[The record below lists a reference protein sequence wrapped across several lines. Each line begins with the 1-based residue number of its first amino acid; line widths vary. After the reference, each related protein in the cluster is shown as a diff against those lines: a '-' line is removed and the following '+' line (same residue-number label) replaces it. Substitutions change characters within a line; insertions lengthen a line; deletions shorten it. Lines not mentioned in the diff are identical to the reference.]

1 MGCKYYKNGVESK
14 LYTELFGYMDNT
26 APEKKSAEAVYKILK
41 SNGIA
46 TRRGGSIFLIQPNV
60 ENSLR
65 EINNINSRYPGL
77 LNTKYIKMT
86 QETYFSKSAELHAL
100 NINEDVLQQIAE
112 EKDANADL
120 QYRNQNDIDTY
131 TRTITGSGREFQDD
145 IRLSEETRRE
155 NTSESRFSNMQREEQ
170 AIVEKKVNHL
180 KEAFAKAGVQVD
192 VVYNSETESLG
203 SIERSDIENN
213 PLITFNP
220 NKTTEDTV
228 YHEFGHAYID
238 MLGINDPVVAKAIEE
253 LRGTDLY
260 LQVQDRYPELAGEM
274 LDKEVLATAIGIEGA
289 KITRQQPTAIQKIV
303 NRIMRAFSNML
314 NKLGLK
320 TNPNTASLIAQE
332 MFAQELRA
340 ENMVNPI
347 SSYTQYSKE
356 SRDKQ
361 KLLDITNDLRIKVR
375 ADISDVKKM
384 PLEQQEK
391 LLPKLERLQASLYKI
406 DRVEDF
412 VSFVDAVSF
421 QMAEARQQFDQIID
435 LKDEKGNINYKEQ
448 ATYKNLNIMYEL
460 KTKLDSLDVL
470 KSIKTLMRKKKKD
483 DRVLSVGAFET
494 LEEKL
499 NAVLEDVDVLQ
510 EDFND
515 EIIPIIAESLLQ
527 FHNKNIDKDLQAIID
542 NIQENAKNGTPRR
555 ALNFNEVKRTSE
567 FKKLEKDLNDKKI
580 DQETYNKKLAD
591 LQIESIK
598 NKMMTGRSAL
608 VKQLR
613 EAQKDKSGFSY
624 LMDPMIYSSEAS
636 LQMFTKAV
644 DEANIKSNDETL
656 DFKYGLKEKYDK
668 MAAGQNEADVETLN
682 DPFLEEVTM
691 DVRDNDG
698 QTKTIKVLSLVQP
711 LAVDKYYSDQRAEYK
726 RLAEKYNKP
735 QRKDYN
741 ENEEYRTALS
751 KWYNSKQGKN
761 YTVDITVWLNE
772 NTEPVEGW
780 QDIRASINQQIKTA
794 QGIINKAASEE
805 VKNMQAIKIKNLR
818 KVLATNMLGKK
829 PRGEWV
835 KPKASKYTNPKYAKI
850 QADPRLKE
858 YYDFVLE
865 EFQKGHKMVGVNR
878 MEKNSWDNISYLMPS
893 VRKEGLDRIKEQG
906 FVSAG
911 RDLLSDNFTI
921 VETDDHM
928 AVYDD
933 VSGELKRNVPV
944 RYTNLVESKDVSK
957 DIASSLYRF
966 RHMAH
971 NFKAKSEIVGQ
982 VMLFRDIIK
991 NRGTLEVNPQGMGYI
1006 SAYAKQIGIN
1016 LPILKPGES
1025 YTFKHLE
1032 EWVNMVMFGE
1042 TSYKTN
1048 VGLFGKTINLEKTTG
1063 TINQFVAL
1071 NTLSFNM
1078 LQGGNQYIL
1087 DNLSLMQEGI
1097 AGQFVSKS
1105 DLAWATQKYWGEGA
1119 AISDMGKFTPD
1130 TKLGKAMEL
1139 FDALVEFTD
1148 REGNRLVGSNLRKAL
1163 DTGNLMVVQQGVEHQ
1178 LAAKRMLALMKNLEG
1193 KLKDKDGNVIMKDGK
1208 PANLYDMLEIDKKT
1222 GKMSVSKEVANFNK
1236 SDFIH
1241 LLRGLG
1247 RRTNQTKGRFDSP
1260 ILAKS
1265 WYGKLLMLFRS
1276 WAVPGIRRRY
1286 GHGGFTGSTIH
1297 TDEELGAVT
1306 QGMYISFFNL
1316 LSESFQDGVKS
1327 PLGVYSRMTKM
1338 EQENVK
1344 RTVTEMAALA
1354 SAMALVAAL
1363 SNLDD
1368 DEESY
1373 ISNFM
1378 LYQAKRY
1385 ETEILQWTPIFGTRE
1400 AFRILKSPSATFRP
1414 IEQGASLI
1422 EQLFVELYNGI
1433 GLPIDDKRIY
1443 YQRKTGRFNK
1453 GDRKIWKDVED
1464 LLPILR
1470 GLRTTQTP
1478 KEKYKWFTTL
1488 D

>member
-14 LYTELFGYMDNT
+14 LYTELFGYMDNI

-41 SNGIA
+41 KNGIA
-46 TRRGGSIFLIQPNV
+46 TKSKGSIFLTQPNV
-60 ENSLR
+60 ESSLR

-77 LNTKYIKMT
+77 LDTEYIRMT
-86 QETYFSKSAELHAL
+86 EENYFSKSAELHAL
-100 NINEDVLQQIAE
+100 NINEGVLQEIPA

-120 QYRNQNDIDTY
+120 RYNTQNDIDTY
-131 TRTITGSGREFQDD
+131 TRTITGSGREFQSDV
-145 IRLSEETRRE
+145 RLSEQARRE
-155 NTSESRFSNMQREEQ
+155 NTSESRFSGMQREEQ
-170 AIVEKKVNHL
+170 AIVEKKSNHL
-180 KEAFAKAGVQVD
+180 KEAFAKAGVEVE
-192 VVYNSETESLG
+192 VVYDSELESIG
-203 SIERSDIENN
+203 SIERSDISNN
-213 PLITFNP
+213 PLIRFNP
-220 NKTTEDTV
+220 NETTEDTV

-238 MLGINDPVVAKAIEE
+238 MLGINDPMVAQAIEE
-253 LRGTDLY
+253 LGATDLG
-260 LQVQDRYPELAGEM
+260 LSVIDRYPELDGEM
-274 LDKEVLATAIGIEGA
+274 LDKEILATAIGIEGA
-289 KITRQQPTAIQKIV
+289 KITRKNPSPLQQLV
-303 NRIMRAFSNML
+303 NRIMRAFSKML
-314 NKLGLK
+314 NKLGLN
-320 TNPNTASLIAQE
+320 TNPNTAALIAQE
-332 MFAQELRA
+332 MFAQKLRA

-347 SSYTQYSKE
+347 SSTTQYSKA
-356 SRDKQ
+356 SRDQQ
-361 KLLDITNDLRIKVR
+361 KLLDVTTDLRIKVR
-375 ADISDVKKM
+375 ADIAEVKRM

-391 LLPKLERLQASLYKI
+391 LLPKLERLQASLHKI

-421 QMAEARQQFDQIID
+421 QMAEARQQFDQIIN
-435 LKDEKGNINYKEQ
+435 LKDGKGNIDYKEQ
-448 ATYKNLNIMYEL
+448 ASYKNLNTMYQL

-470 KSIKTLMRKKKKD
+470 KGIKTLMRKKRRD
-483 DRVLSVGAFET
+483 DRVLSQGAFET
-494 LEEKL
+494 LEDKL

-515 EIIPIIAESLLQ
+515 EIIPIIAESLLN
-527 FHNKNIDKDLQAIID
+527 FHNKNLDKDLQAIID
-542 NIQENAKNGTPRR
+542 NIRENAERGTPRR
-555 ALNFNEVKRTSE
+555 SVNFNEVKRTTE
-567 FKKLEKDLNDKKI
+567 FKKLEKDLKNKKI
-580 DQETYNKKLAD
+580 DQDTYNKKLGD
-591 LQIESIK
+591 LQVESIK

-624 LMDPMIYSSEAS
+624 LMDPMIYSSEAA

-656 DFKYGLKEKYDK
+656 NFKYLLKEKYDN
-668 MAAGQNEADVETLN
+668 MAAGQNEANVAKLN
-682 DPFLEEVTM
+682 DPFLEEVSM
-691 DVRDNDG
+691 DVQDKDG
-698 QTKTIKVLSLVQP
+698 STKTIKALSLVQP
-711 LAVDKYYSDQRAEYK
+711 LEVDRYYSDQRKKYK
-726 RLAEKYNKP
+726 EVGEKYNKP
-735 QRKDYN
+735 QRKDYDDN
-741 ENEEYRTALS
+741 EDHKTALS
-751 KWYNSKQGKN
+751 KWYRSVDGRN
-761 YTVDITVWLNE
+761 YTVEVSKWLTE

-780 QDIRASINQQIKTA
+780 QDIRESINKQIKTA
-794 QGIINKAASEE
+794 ESIMNKATSPE
-805 VKNMQAIKIKNLR
+805 VKNMQALKIKKLR
-818 KVLATNMLGKK
+818 STLSTNMLGKK

-835 KPKASKYTNPKYAKI
+835 KPKASKYANPKYAAI
-850 QADPRLKE
+850 QANAKQKE

-865 EFQKGHKMVGVNR
+865 ELTKGHKMVGANR
-878 MEKNSWDNISYLMPS
+878 MSKNSWDDISYLMPS
-893 VRKEGLDRIKEQG
+893 IRKEGLDRVAEQG
-906 FVSAG
+906 FVKAG
-911 RDLLSDNFTI
+911 KDFFADNFSIT
-921 VETDDHM
+921 ETDDHM

-933 VSGELKRNVPV
+933 VSGELQRNVPV

-991 NRGTLEVNPQGMGYI
+991 NRGTLELNPEGMAYI
-1006 SAYAKQIGIN
+1006 SAFAKQIGVT
-1016 LPILKPGES
+1016 LPIKKQGES
-1025 YTFKHLE
+1025 YSFKHLD

-1042 TSYKTN
+1042 SSYKTD
-1048 VGLFGKTINLEKTTG
+1048 VSIFSKTVNLEKAAG
-1063 TINQFVAL
+1063 TLNQYVAL

-1087 DNLSLMQEGI
+1087 DNLSLLQEGV
-1097 AGQFVSKS
+1097 AGQFVTKS

-1119 AISDMGKFTPD
+1119 AITDAGKFTPD

-1148 REGNRLVGSNLRKAL
+1148 KEGNRLVGSNLRKAL

-1208 PANLYDMLEIDKKT
+1208 EANLYDMLEIDKKT
-1222 GKMSVSKEVANFNK
+1222 GQMSVSKEVANFNK

-1265 WYGKLLMLFRS
+1265 WYGKLIGLFRS
-1276 WAVPGIRRRY
+1276 WVVPGIRRRY

-1306 QGMYISFFNL
+1306 QGMYVSFYNL
-1316 LSESFQDGVKS
+1316 LAESFQGGLKS
-1327 PLGVYSRMTKM
+1327 PLGVYERMTKM

-1344 RTVTEMAALA
+1344 RTMTEMSALI

-1363 SNLDD
+1363 SNLDEE
-1368 DEESY
+1368 DETWV
-1373 ISNFM
+1373 SNFM

-1385 ETEILQWTPIFGTRE
+1385 ETEILQWTPIVGTKE

-1422 EQLFVELYNGI
+1422 EQVFAELYHGV
-1433 GLPIDDKRIY
+1433 GLPMDDKRIY

-1453 GDRKIWKDVED
+1453 GDRKIRKDLED
-1464 LLPILR
+1464 LMPILR
-1470 GLRTTQTP
+1470 GLRTTQSP